1 MAAMKVTIIAT
12 NPTGEEQRTFEAE
25 APDQATAEAAAR
37 AKAPKGWATASTQQS
52 WSRRTD

>member
-1 MAAMKVTIIAT
+1 MKVTIIAT

-37 AKAPKGWATASTQQS
+37 AKAPKGWATASTRHV
-52 WSRRTD
+52 WPHHGD